1 LIYFSKIYSK
11 YPKSSLAAS
20 SLLFIGQN
28 LEKMGKKDEAKEA
41 YAKVVEDY
49 AGSKEA
55 KEAKKEM

>member
-1 LIYFSKIYSK
+1 MG
-11 YPKSSLAAS
+11 PS
-20 SLLFIGQN
+20 SLLFIGRC

>member
-1 LIYFSKIYSK
+1 
-11 YPKSSLAAS
+11 
-20 SLLFIGQN
+20 
-28 LEKMGKKDEAKEA
+28 MGKKDEAKEA